1 VAIHSAY
8 NHHLLPPLLSAA
20 VLLVGLPLV
29 VIAVFERSERR
40 TRDWMGLGLDT
51 ELEVVESIAS
61 GQVLDSRI
69 GHYLGS
75 LKQRFPGEV
84 VADMLCLLRIQAELS
99 IRAKGLLLA
108 REAGLEPAVGADV
121 RDRLTEL
128 RYLERSIGRTGLIAM
143 QPITRRDTRALW
155 QVYLLEQAG
164 ATRRP

>member
-1 VAIHSAY
+1 MPVNSLGPS
-8 NHHLLPPLLSAA
+8 LLDA
-20 VLLVGLPLV
+20 
-29 VIAVFERSERR
+29 
-40 TRDWMGLGLDT
+40 
-51 ELEVVESIAS
+51 
-61 GQVLDSRI
+61 
-69 GHYLGS
+69 
-75 LKQRFPGEV
+75 LKEHFPGEV

-164 ATRRP
+164 AARRP